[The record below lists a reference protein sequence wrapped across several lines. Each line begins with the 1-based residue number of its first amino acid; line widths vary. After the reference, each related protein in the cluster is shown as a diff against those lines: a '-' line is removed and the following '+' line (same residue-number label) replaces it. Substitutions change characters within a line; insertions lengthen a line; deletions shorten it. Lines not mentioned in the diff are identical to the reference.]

1 MLLSQQVSAELSKP
15 GEAGEWCKGRKC
27 ACQKEKTPKDATL
40 TEGGA
45 FEEQRNAQD
54 DDSKEGDEG

>member
-1 MLLSQQVSAELSKP
+1 MKQESGAR
-15 GEAGEWCKGRKC
+15 GEKC